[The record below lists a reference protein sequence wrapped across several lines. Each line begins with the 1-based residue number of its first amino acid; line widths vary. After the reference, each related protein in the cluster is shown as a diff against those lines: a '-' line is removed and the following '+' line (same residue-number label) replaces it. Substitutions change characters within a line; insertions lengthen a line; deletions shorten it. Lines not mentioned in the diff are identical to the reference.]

1 VTTNLSRNLPN
12 KPLDP
17 LFDIEYTYSL
27 ANSNKE
33 YQLMAVYE

>member
-1 VTTNLSRNLPN
+1 VATNLSRNLKN

-17 LFDIEYTYSL
+17 LFDIEYIYSI

-33 YQLMAVYE
+33 YQLMALYE